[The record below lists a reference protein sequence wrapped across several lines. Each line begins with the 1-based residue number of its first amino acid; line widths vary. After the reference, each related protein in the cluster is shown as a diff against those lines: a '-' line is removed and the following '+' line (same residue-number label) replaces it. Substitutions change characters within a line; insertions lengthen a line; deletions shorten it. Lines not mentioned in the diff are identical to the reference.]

1 MQRANCTVKLLLF
14 CANVVVLLSLHVV
27 VEDPIDVVVIV
38 GLHLPAGM
46 VAAAEANA
54 VLLVLTAPP
63 LPRPPFLLL
72 PFWCTLGM

>member
-46 VAAAEANA
+46 V
-54 VLLVLTAPP
+54 VHTA
-63 LPRPPFLLL
+63 LEHDMR
-72 PFWCTLGM
+72 